1 MRPLS
6 QYKLSIIFGLLII
19 ILYFGL
25 RLPNLT
31 LQPIFADEA
40 IYIRWAQVMRA
51 EPTLRFLPLTD
62 GKTPLFMWTLM
73 PVLKLVEDPLLAGR
87 LLSVGTGFITLL
99 GVFFLARKVF
109 GTAVACWS
117 ALIYTITPYTV
128 FFDRM
133 ALVDSMLAAFT
144 IWSIYFAVW
153 LLKSQRLDLAMI
165 LGFLMGAAWLT
176 KTPAMVNLL
185 ALPTT
190 ILGFQF
196 KGKKEPIIKL
206 VGCWIIGIV
215 IALGIYNLL
224 RLGPGFSALSSR
236 NGDYVFSL
244 AELSGRPLDPFLPHW
259 GDIKDFF
266 PKLLTWPIL
275 IFGIVGIANVVWT
288 RYRLGLVLLIWVLIP
303 LLLFMAFLK
312 TFTARYLLISIP
324 PLLILAG
331 YGISFVIARS
341 AELVSPTRFA
351 RAKEKHRQLDL
362 RATNLIATLISLMVI
377 LPLALHF
384 NYFLL
389 NDPSKANLPKNE
401 RRGYLEDWTAGYGF
415 KELAQFFKEQ
425 AKVGPV
431 VVGTEG
437 SFGTLPD
444 GLQIYLDKDQVTI
457 LGGGSTV
464 FPQLKES
471 AKTQRTFY
479 VANKNRLR
487 VNPPDEKLIMEIPK
501 AIPLGNFPQDAIVV
515 YEVGK

>member
-1 MRPLS
+1 MNLVS
-6 QYKLSIIFGLLII
+6 KNKLYILAGLLII
-19 ILYFGL
+19 TLFFAL

-87 LLSVGTGFITLL
+87 LLSVGTGFIILI
-99 GVFFLARKVF
+99 GVFFLARRIF
-109 GTAVACWS
+109 GTKVAFWS
-117 ALIYTITPYTV
+117 ALIYAVTPYTV

-144 IWSIYFAVW
+144 IWSIYFGVW
-153 LLKSQRLDLAMI
+153 LLKSQHLDLAMI
-165 LGFLMGAAWLT
+165 LGFLMGGALLT

-185 ALPTT
+185 ALPVTV
-190 ILGFQF
+190 IAFQF
-196 KGKKEPIIKL
+196 KGRKKLSLIKL
-206 VGCWIIGIV
+206 LGCWV
-215 IALGIYNLL
+215 VALGIALVVYNLL
-224 RLGPGFSALSSR
+224 RLGPGFSAVSGR
-236 NGDYVFSL
+236 NGDYVFTL
-244 AELSGRPLDPFLPHW
+244 AELAGRPLDPFLPHW

-275 IFGIVGIANVVWT
+275 IFGVIGVTRVIWT
-288 RYRLGLVLLIWVLIP
+288 RNRSGLVILIWALIP

-324 PLLILAG
+324 PLLIMCG
-331 YGISFVIARS
+331 YGVVILS
-341 AELVSPTRFA
+341 ELVSKGLKVSRVSNGLF
-351 RAKEKHRQLDL
+351 HL
-362 RATNLIATLISLMVI
+362 V
-377 LPLALHF
+377 PLVL
-384 NYFLL
+384 FLL
-389 NDPSKANLPKNE
+389 LVLPALYFDCLLLTDPAKANLPKNE

-464 FPQLKES
+464 SPQLKES
-471 AKTQRTFY
+471 SKTQRTFY